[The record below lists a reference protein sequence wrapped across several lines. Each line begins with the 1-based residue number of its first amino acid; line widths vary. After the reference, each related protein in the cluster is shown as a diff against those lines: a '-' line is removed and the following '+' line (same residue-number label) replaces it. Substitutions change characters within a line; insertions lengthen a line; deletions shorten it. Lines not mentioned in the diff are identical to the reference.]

1 MGGGISI
8 SGRERVTFVR
18 WTHINGIGVRGPTTQ
33 AYNQGEVDTTI
44 RNVDVGCPGDRER
57 AADGVGRMVVV
68 GERERERE
76 SAREREF
83 DRCDSFSVSWHP
95 EWRIA
100 AADRGGGGGDSQ
112 SDRPYIR
119 RLFHSLELLV

>member
-1 MGGGISI
+1 MALVSEVPQ
-8 SGRERVTFVR
+8 RRRTTRVR
-18 WTHINGIGVRGPTTQ
+18 C
-33 AYNQGEVDTTI
+33 TTI
-44 RNVDVGCPGDRER
+44 RRNVDVGCPGDRER

-68 GERERERE
+68 GERESARARARE
-76 SAREREF
+76 SLIGVI
-83 DRCDSFSVSWHP
+83 SFSVSWHP